1 MTRSMKTTAVNDRL
15 ARAYLAAL
23 PKAGPEIPEPSE
35 PAEKR
40 AAVKLIATD
49 PRPRADVAAAAVLL
63 ARAVERA
70 SGLQDELCTGHPVLT
85 IGTPGPDMVS
95 PVKKAV
101 MACLLKGHG
110 DWDQR
115 RDADEP
121 PLLVVVR
128 DGTQSERFKNA
139 DNSVVADALYAS
151 TAIVGIAPDPETEL
165 PDLLVRAA
173 DHRLVL
179 GSLGASGVALVIKAV
194 TGTFPSAQIDERLAR
209 SLDVL
214 GISLCIRPTRTADEC
229 VAAIRR
235 MVSTRSASAISPR
248 LEDLVGYGEAKIWGL
263 NFVDSL
269 NLWRKN
275 AIGFDEIE
283 TSVLLYG
290 PPGVG
295 KTRFAAALAA
305 SAELPLIETSVAA
318 WNSAPYLSGT
328 LGEMKSVY
336 ARAKESAPCVYFCD
350 ELDGI
355 GDRATTQNQEY
366 TLYYTQIQNLA
377 LELFAKAAA
386 DKIVL
391 VCATNFPDRI
401 DAALLRSGRIDRKI
415 EIGLPDVTALTGI
428 FRYYLHH
435 ELEDVDL
442 TEVAVDAI
450 GHTGAD
456 VQSWVRAA
464 RGKARRAGRALC
476 IEDLASEIK
485 GGGPPAPEWFRRSG
499 AIHEAGHLVG
509 GMAVG
514 IFEPNDL
521 SLNDRGGRARMVHHF
536 ASVQTK
542 AGLENYIIAV
552 LSGRAAEE
560 AILGTEALTVGSGV
574 GPSSDLSIATS
585 IALDLELAYGMGVLG
600 LAQFGNGAGQVMTH
614 DPAVVKAVRLRLDSC
629 FSRARS
635 IITANR
641 RTVTAIAT
649 ALERSRHLDRAAI
662 LRLLEIHPIKPLE
675 YFSKR
680 KDHNYD
686 QDHGRTTSRRL
697 GGIPPDDR
705 DDGDR

>member
-1 MTRSMKTTAVNDRL
+1 MVRSKKTRPSNDRL
-15 ARAYLAAL
+15 ARTYLTALARSVPPSGVRQNATADAA
-23 PKAGPEIPEPSE
+23 PPS
-35 PAEKR
+35 ACLR
-40 AAVKLIATD
+40 I
-49 PRPRADVAAAAVLL
+49 RADVAACAILL
-63 ARAVERA
+63 ARAVERED
-70 SGLQDELCTGHPVLT
+70 GLSAALRIGSPVVT
-85 IGTPGPDMVS
+85 IETRVTEMVL
-95 PVKKAV
+95 PVKKV
-101 MACLLKGHG
+101 VKICLLSGREERHEGKAWGSG
-110 DWDQR
+110 L
-115 RDADEP
+115 AFV
-121 PLLVVVR
+121 LVR
-128 DGTQSERFKNA
+128 DGTEVGRMKNA
-139 DNSVVADALYAS
+139 ENHTIVDALHAS
-151 TAIVGIAPDPETEL
+151 TAIVGIAPDPEAQL
-165 PDLLVRAA
+165 PSHLLRVT
-173 DHRLVL
+173 DHRLSL
-179 GSLGASGVALVIKAV
+179 GHLGASGVTLVIEAV
-194 TGTFPSAQIDERLAR
+194 TGARPTVPIEEQLAR
-209 SLDVL
+209 SLDL
-214 GISLCIRPTRTADEC
+214 IGIVLCIRPGRSADEC
-229 VAAIRR
+229 VDGIRKL
-235 MVSTRSASAISPR
+235 ASARGAVMTGPR
-248 LEDLVGYGEAKIWGL
+248 LEELVGYGEAKTWGL
-263 NFVDSL
+263 NLVADLKSRL
-269 NLWRKN
+269 S
-275 AIGFDEIE
+275 FDDIE

-305 SAELPLIETSVAA
+305 AAELPLIETSVAT
-318 WNSAPYLSGT
+318 WNSFPYLSGT
-328 LGEMKSVY
+328 LGEMRSVY
-336 ARAKESAPCVYFCD
+336 ARAKEFAPCVYFCD

-355 GDRATTQNQEY
+355 GDRATTQDQEY
-366 TLYYTQIQNLA
+366 ALYYSQIQNLA
-377 LELFAKAAA
+377 LELFAKAAG
-386 DKIVL
+386 DKSVL

-476 IEDLASEIK
+476 IEDLANEIR
-485 GGGPPAPEWFRRSG
+485 GGGPPAPEWIRRSG

-514 IFEPNDL
+514 IFEPNEL

-536 ASVQTK
+536 GSVQTK
-542 AGLENYIIAV
+542 AGLESYIIAV

-560 AILGTEALTVGSGV
+560 AILGTEAVTVGSGA

-614 DPAVVKAVRLRLDSC
+614 DPAVVKAVRRRLDSC

-662 LRLLEIHPIKPLE
+662 LRLLEIHPIKP
-675 YFSKR
+675 SDGTRSSR
-680 KDHNYD
+680 KAPRSSNK
-686 QDHGRTTSRRL
+686 
-697 GGIPPDDR
+697 GG
-705 DDGDR
+705 